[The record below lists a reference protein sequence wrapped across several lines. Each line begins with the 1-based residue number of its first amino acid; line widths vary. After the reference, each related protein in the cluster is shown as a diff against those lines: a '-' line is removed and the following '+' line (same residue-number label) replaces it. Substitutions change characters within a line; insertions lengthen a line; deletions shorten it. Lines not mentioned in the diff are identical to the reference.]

1 VIVLGGHPLA
11 SSVDVRLRF
20 ASVAEWT
27 NGLIVRIRNY
37 TDIDEAHAA
46 AELLAEERG

>member
-1 VIVLGGHPLA
+1 VIVLSGRPLA

-46 AELLAEERG
+46 AERLAEERG